1 MKKTIVISVG
11 GSLLA
16 PKEIDLRFIKE
27 FRRFILSIK
36 NAQFILV
43 TGGGHVARDYQES
56 AKQLGAKDKLS
67 LDWVGIMATR
77 LNAELLRVCFG
88 KNAHDKVIYNP
99 NTYYNINHNTN
110 NTNKNKTNKKINK
123 FKILIAAGYL
133 PGCSTDYDAV
143 LLAKTYKADMLIN
156 LFNQDYVFDKD
167 PRKYPD
173 ATPYPALTWSSY
185 LKMTGEE
192 WKPGLHVPFDPIAA
206 KSAKKMKL
214 KVILANGNNLNNL
227 KNIVTGNKFIGTV
240 LQ

>member
-16 PKEIDLRFIKE
+16 PKEIDLKFIKE

-36 NAQFILV
+36 DIQFILV
-43 TGGGHVARDYQES
+43 TGGGHIARNYQES
-56 AKQLGAKDKLS
+56 AKQLGVKDKLS

-88 KNAHDKVIYNP
+88 KEAYNKAIYNP
-99 NTYYNINHNTN
+99 NTKINTN
-110 NTNKNKTNKKINK
+110 
-123 FKILIAAGYL
+123 KILIAAGYM

-156 LFNQDYVFDKD
+156 LFNQDYVYDKD
-167 PRKYPD
+167 PKKNPD
-173 ATPYPALTWSSY
+173 AIPYPALNWSAY
-185 LKMTGEE
+185 LKMSGEE
-192 WKPGLHVPFDPIAA
+192 WKPGLHLPFDPIAA

-214 KVILANGNNLNNL
+214 KVILANGNNLSNL
-227 KNIVTGNKFIGTV
+227 KKIITGNKFAGTV